1 MSLGLDFRFHA
12 ERTPNPQS
20 LKWVLSKQITPP
32 GVTAS
37 FQTPVDADVSP
48 LAARL
53 FAIADV
59 VGVFLAP
66 GFVTVTK
73 REGREWTD
81 LAQPIVDALKAFAA
95 AGESALGPAFS
106 KQERPDESGVVARI
120 KEILEN
126 EVRPAV
132 ARDGGDVVFAG
143 YRDGSRAARRVRRLS
158 QLDSHTA
165 LRYRG
170 TSSRRDSGGRPSR
183 GDLRKA
189 SRASPPFA

>member
-1 MSLGLDFRFHA
+1 MALSLDFRFHA

-20 LKWVLSKQITPP
+20 LKWVLSQEITPP
-32 GVTAS
+32 GVTAN
-37 FQTPVDADVSP
+37 FQEPVGDRVSP

-53 FAIADV
+53 FAIPGV

-73 REGREWTD
+73 REEREWTD

-95 AGESALGPAFS
+95 ADERALGAEFS
-106 KQERPDESGVVARI
+106 AADRPDETGVVARI
-120 KEILEN
+120 KQILEN

-143 YRDGSRAARRVRRLS
+143 FHDGVVEVVLQGACVGCPSSTATLRFGIEGRLREEIPEVIKVV
-158 QLDSHTA
+158 QV
-165 LRYRG
+165 
-170 TSSRRDSGGRPSR
+170 
-183 GDLRKA
+183 
-189 SRASPPFA
+189 

>member
-1 MSLGLDFRFHA
+1 MSSLLDFRFHA

-20 LKWVLSKQITPP
+20 LKWVVSKDLTPP
-32 GVTAS
+32 GVTAN
-37 FQTPVDADVSP
+37 FQAPVGADVSP

-59 VGVFLAP
+59 TGVFVAP

-73 REGREWTD
+73 REGREWTE

-95 AGESALGPAFS
+95 SDESALGPAFS
-106 KQERPDESGVVARI
+106 PADRSEESGVVARI

-143 YRDGSRAARRVRRLS
+143 FHDGVVEVVLQGSCVGCPSSTATLRFGIEGRLREEIPEVIKVI
-158 QLDSHTA
+158 QV
-165 LRYRG
+165 
-170 TSSRRDSGGRPSR
+170 
-183 GDLRKA
+183 
-189 SRASPPFA
+189 

>member
-1 MSLGLDFRFHA
+1 MSSLLDFRFHA

-20 LKWVLSKQITPP
+20 LKWVVSKELAPP

-37 FQTPVDADVSP
+37 FQAPVGADVSP

-59 VGVFLAP
+59 VGVFIAP

-73 REGREWTD
+73 REEREWTE

-95 AGESALGPAFS
+95 SDERALGPEYSAAD
-106 KQERPDESGVVARI
+106 RRAESGVVARI

-143 YRDGSRAARRVRRLS
+143 FHDGVVEVVLQGSCVGCPSSTATLRFGIEGRLREEIPEVIKVI
-158 QLDSHTA
+158 QV
-165 LRYRG
+165 
-170 TSSRRDSGGRPSR
+170 
-183 GDLRKA
+183 
-189 SRASPPFA
+189 

>member
-1 MSLGLDFRFHA
+1 MSLGLDFHFHA

-20 LKWVLSKQITPP
+20 LKWVVSRELAPP

-37 FQTPVDADVSP
+37 FQAPVAAEVSP

-53 FAIADV
+53 FAVADV

-73 REGREWTD
+73 RETREWTD

-95 AGESALGPAFS
+95 AGESALGPGFS
-106 KQERPDESGVVARI
+106 AADRPDESGVVTRI
-120 KEILEN
+120 KQILED

-143 YRDGSRAARRVRRLS
+143 FHDGIVEVVLQGACVGCPSSTATLRFGIEGRLREEIPEVIKVV
-158 QLDSHTA
+158 QV
-165 LRYRG
+165 
-170 TSSRRDSGGRPSR
+170 
-183 GDLRKA
+183 
-189 SRASPPFA
+189 